1 MPVQEATSADGSA
14 HPASKH
20 FTDFS
25 NPLGYNGKV
34 SERHAIE
41 KIIDSHFLHQKPLM
55 KESMAQL
62 GGSIISIDCTVKN
75 VNRIYVYID
84 GTHFKPWAGMTAI
97 QNEFNEIIWWRMV
110 TVVDSYTEIKPHLI
124 ALKERLERM
133 QGPDGLNQS
142 NLC

>member
-1 MPVQEATSADGSA
+1 
-14 HPASKH
+14 
-20 FTDFS
+20 
-25 NPLGYNGKV
+25 
-34 SERHAIE
+34 
-41 KIIDSHFLHQKPLM
+41 
-55 KESMAQL
+55 
-62 GGSIISIDCTVKN
+62 
-75 VNRIYVYID
+75 
-84 GTHFKPWAGMTAI
+84 MTAI